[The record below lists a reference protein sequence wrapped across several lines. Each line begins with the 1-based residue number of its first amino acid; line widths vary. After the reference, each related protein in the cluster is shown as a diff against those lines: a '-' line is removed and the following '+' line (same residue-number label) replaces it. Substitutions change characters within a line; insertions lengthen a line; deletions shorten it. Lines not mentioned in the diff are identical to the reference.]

1 MRNFYKRLNIKRGLT
16 DGQALGA
23 ARKCSNRALRDDADF
38 VFSSKSRKAAYD
50 NLNDT
55 LVTIGR
61 LRPSLGLSH
70 TDKWSGEIAAE
81 YTDPSYQDKPL
92 LPDLMNRLDNAS
104 VRSVREK
111 EQAKKRYWFGWVWKI
126 ALFLIVIVTYYEN
139 NDQPSTSGYE
149 SPSSTSSN
157 YETDK
162 TFSQQHPSL
171 NFPQNGKV
179 INLTQRDA
187 VAPFQIK
194 TQAGQDYVIKLK
206 TLSDR
211 DAVVVYV
218 RGGRTVNVDVPL
230 GRYKLYYASGDIW
243 YGSTHL
249 FGPDTAYSKSD
260 SQFNFRLQ
268 GNQYMGFTVSLYRV
282 SNGNMN
288 TRRIP
293 RESF

>member
-1 MRNFYKRLNIKRGLT
+1 MRNFYKRLNIKRTLT

-23 ARKCSNRALRDDADF
+23 ARECPNKALRDDADF
-38 VFSSKSRKAAYD
+38 VFSSKTRKAAYD

-92 LPDLMNRLDNAS
+92 LPDLMNRLDRAS
-104 VRSVREK
+104 KKKAAREK
-111 EQAKKRYWFGWVWKI
+111 EEAQKKGWIWWPIIIFGLFGYFIYVDSQSSSSSSYQPKDTFAQKHQAH
-126 ALFLIVIVTYYEN
+126 
-139 NDQPSTSGYE
+139 S
-149 SPSSTSSN
+149 
-157 YETDK
+157 
-162 TFSQQHPSL
+162 
-171 NFPQNGKV
+171 FPYNGKV
-179 INLTQRDA
+179 VNLTRRDA

-206 TLSDR
+206 TLSER
-211 DAVVVYV
+211 DAVIVYV
-218 RGGRTVNVDVPL
+218 HGGRTVNVDVPM
-230 GRYKLYYASGDIW
+230 GRYKLYYASGDTW
-243 YGSTHL
+243 YGNTHL

-260 SQFNFRLQ
+260 SQFNFQLQ
-268 GNQYMGFTVSLYRV
+268 GNQYMGYTVSLYRV

-288 TRRIP
+288 TRSIP